1 MSASELFP
9 LAGSAHL
16 RLCPKCREKPVWW
29 PAVNHR
35 YGKLA
40 CPNGHHVTAEAS
52 PEANAYD
59 WNIWSKETAAEMRN
73 KKERNTEAS
82 EPGPGVWFSLRK

>member
-1 MSASELFP
+1 MPEVP
-9 LAGSAHL
+9 
-16 RLCPKCREKPVWW
+16 RETCLVARCKSQIRK
-29 PAVNHR
+29 AR
-35 YGKLA
+35 M
-40 CPNGHHVTAEAS
+40 PNGHHVTAEAS